1 MYLRKR
7 GMMLISV
14 LACALVLLPGIALA
28 GTARQGDD
36 YTYTFDGNHRV
47 AVCDK
52 ERDAT
57 RVYSNTRTYNGSTY
71 RTYDANGAD
80 GGCGTS
86 IKYRRGIYKHT
97 ACEDR
102 RFLPDPCNASYHG

>member
-1 MYLRKR
+1 MYQRKR
-7 GMMLISV
+7 VMMLMSV
-14 LACALVLLPGIALA
+14 LACALVLLPGTALA

-36 YTYTFDGNHRV
+36 YTFSYDGNHRV

-57 RVYSNTRTYNGSTY
+57 RVYSNTRTYSGATY

-80 GGCGTS
+80 GGCGNS
-86 IKYRRGIYKHT
+86 IHYGSGIYRHT
-97 ACEDR
+97 ACEEIGR
-102 RFLPDPCNASYHG
+102 AHV